1 MPGDDVSAAVT
12 EAKAKVRPDWCGG
25 LVGIAVFLVGVGLLL
40 YTFRLALDIL
50 SVEPNK
56 AMGIRPNE
64 PVDIV
69 RSGQS
74 FLGLLQNVLVLTLMA
89 GVGGLISAR
98 GVRLYGASR
107 GCGE

>member
-1 MPGDDVSAAVT
+1 MPGDDVSAVVT
-12 EAKAKVRPDWCGG
+12 EARAKVRPDWCGG
-25 LVGIAVFLVGVGLLL
+25 LVGILVFLVGVGLLL
-40 YTFRLALDIL
+40 YTFRLALNIL
-50 SVEPNK
+50 SVEPRQ
-56 AMGIRPNE
+56 AMGLQQNE

-89 GVGGLISAR
+89 AVGGLVSAR
-98 GVRLYGASR
+98 GIRLYGVSR